1 MYLLITVIFVSAFS
15 ITRSLNIIK
24 KNTSNMEQYTKQI
37 FDKTNQFD
45 KIITNLK
52 NILIQQ

>member
-15 ITRSLNIIK
+15 INRSLNIIK
-24 KNTSNMEQYTKQI
+24 KNTSSMEQYTKQI
-37 FDKTNQFD
+37 FDKTNEFD

>member
-1 MYLLITVIFVSAFS
+1 MYLLITVLFVSAFS
-15 ITRSLNIIK
+15 INRSLNIIK
-24 KNTSNMEQYTKQI
+24 KNTSSMEQYTKQI
-37 FDKTNQFD
+37 FDKTNEFD